1 MGVDLHEPHARAPAE
16 VGRVVGGRLP
26 HEGLQVAAH
35 GHVAVVDYIIEL
47 YEMPLGMVLRD
58 AVARGLRGGGWDVVR
73 GEIDCRW
80 VAL

>member
-1 MGVDLHEPHARAPAE
+1 M
-16 VGRVVGGRLP
+16 
-26 HEGLQVAAH
+26 AAH